1 MRPHAHAAA
10 GDVVVTTMYK
20 LTVQSPCCASLC
32 SFQTTHTR
40 VTTDASLIRRLRNGS
55 TALRAEA
62 DCANFP
68 CAPNP
73 VEKLISDAVAG
84 MDDALLK
91 VVEANKVALSKL
103 SGSPSFDDS
112 TVAKVLRELETLEE
126 QFCDGVKRGTEVAN
140 AQIKKQWASVL
151 DKIPRNQTEAGE
163 QVLQTLA
170 AQAKQADNAIKATRK
185 AGLRLAHTLTQ
196 NYATLVSGILMGLT
210 EGMKAQKKRG

>member
-1 MRPHAHAAA
+1 M
-10 GDVVVTTMYK
+10 VTQKY
-20 LTVQSPCCASLC
+20 
-32 SFQTTHTR
+32 
-40 VTTDASLIRRLRNGS
+40 DANEILKQM
-55 TALRAEA
+55 AAEA
-62 DCANFP
+62 VKQQAHVRAAVRDLTLNALEAREFGINQIKSVVHKITEGVNKGLSEKAN
-68 CAPNP
+68 A
-73 VEKLISDAVAG
+73 EKLISDAVAG

-103 SGSPSFDDS
+103 SGSSSFDDS

-126 QFCDGVKRGTEVAN
+126 QFRDGVKRGMEVAN

-170 AQAKQADNAIKATRK
+170 AQAKQADNSIKATRE